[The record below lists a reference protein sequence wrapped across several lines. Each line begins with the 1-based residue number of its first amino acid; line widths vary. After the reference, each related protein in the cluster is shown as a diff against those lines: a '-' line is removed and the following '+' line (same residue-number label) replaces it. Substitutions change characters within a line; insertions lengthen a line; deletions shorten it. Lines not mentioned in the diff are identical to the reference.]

1 MSKSKY
7 IWEKKTDTELQLWP
21 DGSSERYLTDPFVP
35 AEKINK
41 VGGRELI
48 SYPSNMARDF
58 LRCRGVL
65 SAGITRHKKG
75 FYQQRAGAEFHV
87 LVFGTGGM
95 ATLSIVRDKFSLKRG
110 DVLVCPSHAAYGFSC
125 DSQNW
130 DTFWFHLENSA
141 RWEIAPDFPVI
152 RKSKSFDKLENVV
165 NAFAD
170 ELYGKKLSPVILES
184 YASLITEFIIREISN
199 NGSSKEIDAVENALL
214 SARQNLEAKWS
225 AKVIAKNLGMSQ
237 KRFNKLCVELHS
249 ETFSKIIFRNRMLK
263 AYELLLGGNSVAEV
277 AAVSGYSDPFSFSK
291 AFKLYYGKAPQLFIK
306 DSLKQ

>member
-48 SYPSNMARDF
+48 SYPSNMAQDF

-75 FYQQRAGAEFHV
+75 FYQQRAGAEFH
-87 LVFGTGGM
+87 
-95 ATLSIVRDKFSLKRG
+95 
-110 DVLVCPSHAAYGFSC
+110 VLVCPSHAAYGFSC

-141 RWEIAPDFPVI
+141 RWEIAPAG
-152 RKSKSFDKLENVV
+152 KSRPLGNR
-165 NAFAD
+165 AR
-170 ELYGKKLSPVILES
+170 LSR
-184 YASLITEFIIREISN
+184 YT
-199 NGSSKEIDAVENALL
+199 KVEVF
-214 SARQNLEAKWS
+214 RQA
-225 AKVIAKNLGMSQ
+225 
-237 KRFNKLCVELHS
+237 
-249 ETFSKIIFRNRMLK
+249 
-263 AYELLLGGNSVAEV
+263 
-277 AAVSGYSDPFSFSK
+277 
-291 AFKLYYGKAPQLFIK
+291 
-306 DSLKQ
+306 

>member
-1 MSKSKY
+1 MRFAK
-7 IWEKKTDTELQLWP
+7 LGHL
-21 DGSSERYLTDPFVP
+21 LVP
-35 AEKINK
+35 S
-41 VGGRELI
+41 R
-48 SYPSNMARDF
+48 
-58 LRCRGVL
+58 
-65 SAGITRHKKG
+65 
-75 FYQQRAGAEFHV
+75 
-87 LVFGTGGM
+87 
-95 ATLSIVRDKFSLKRG
+95 KFRPLGNR
-110 DVLVCPSHAAYGFSC
+110 
-125 DSQNW
+125 
-130 DTFWFHLENSA
+130 A

-184 YASLITEFIIREISN
+184 YASLITEFIKREISN

-306 DSLKQ
+306 DFLKQ

>member
-95 ATLSIVRDKFSLKRG
+95 ATLSIGRDKFSLKRG

-184 YASLITEFIIREISN
+184 YASLITEFIKREISN
-199 NGSSKEIDAVENALL
+199 NGSSKEIDAVEDVVFARAEFVRFKNVETYAYVIVAVYSHQAGVFGGGLL
-214 SARQNLEAKWS
+214 HFLLVFNKEQVVGEEGVALEARVLFG
-225 AKVIAKNLGMSQ
+225 AVF
-237 KRFNKLCVELHS
+237 KRERS
-249 ETFSKIIFRNRMLK
+249 
-263 AYELLLGGNSVAEV
+263 
-277 AAVSGYSDPFSFSK
+277 
-291 AFKLYYGKAPQLFIK
+291 LF
-306 DSLKQ
+306 